1 LATFGNF
8 IVKGTLIRGRAPS
21 WSSSRWLCAT
31 FRPSCYYWSISCNR
45 TNIFPFFYIIC
56 TYCLIQII
64 LNVNLS
70 TKVRRYLK
78 SGKYREKFVEVIIF
92 HKTFSATDSAEFC
105 PDKLIIC
112 WKQNY

>member
-1 LATFGNF
+1 VRLHGARVDDVELYLGRAT
-8 IVKGTLIRGRAPS
+8 IVGVSRAIEQTLI
-21 WSSSRWLCAT
+21 L
-31 FRPSCYYWSISCNR
+31 FL
-45 TNIFPFFYIIC
+45 IC

-92 HKTFSATDSAEFC
+92 HRAFSATDSAKFC
-105 PDKLIIC
+105 LDKLIIC
-112 WKQNY
+112 

>member
-1 LATFGNF
+1 MHLHGAQVDDFVLHLGQAAIIGVSHAIEQTF
-8 IVKGTLIRGRAPS
+8 
-21 WSSSRWLCAT
+21 
-31 FRPSCYYWSISCNR
+31 
-45 TNIFPFFYIIC
+45 FFSIIC

-92 HKTFSATDSAEFC
+92 HRTFSATDSAKFC
-105 PDKLIIC
+105 LDKLIIC
-112 WKQNY
+112 

>member
-1 LATFGNF
+1 VRLHGARVDDVELYLGRAT
-8 IVKGTLIRGRAPS
+8 IVGVSRAIEQTLI
-21 WSSSRWLCAT
+21 L
-31 FRPSCYYWSISCNR
+31 FL
-45 TNIFPFFYIIC
+45 IC

-92 HKTFSATDSAEFC
+92 HRTFSATDSAEFC

-112 WKQNY
+112 

>member
-1 LATFGNF
+1 VRLHGARVDDVELYLGRATIVGVSRAIEQTFILFF
-8 IVKGTLIRGRAPS
+8 IV
-21 WSSSRWLCAT
+21 
-31 FRPSCYYWSISCNR
+31 
-45 TNIFPFFYIIC
+45 C

-92 HKTFSATDSAEFC
+92 HRTFSATDSAEFC

-112 WKQNY
+112 

>member
-1 LATFGNF
+1 MRLHGARVDDVELYLGRAT
-8 IVKGTLIRGRAPS
+8 IVGVSRAIEQTLI
-21 WSSSRWLCAT
+21 L
-31 FRPSCYYWSISCNR
+31 FL
-45 TNIFPFFYIIC
+45 IC

-78 SGKYREKFVEVIIF
+78 SRKYREKFVEVIIF
-92 HKTFSATDSAEFC
+92 HRTFSATDSAEFC

-112 WKQNY
+112 

>member
-1 LATFGNF
+1 VHLHGAQVDDVELYLGRAT
-8 IVKGTLIRGRAPS
+8 IVGVSRAIEQTLI
-21 WSSSRWLCAT
+21 L
-31 FRPSCYYWSISCNR
+31 FL
-45 TNIFPFFYIIC
+45 IC

-78 SGKYREKFVEVIIF
+78 SGKYREKFVKVIIF
-92 HKTFSATDSAEFC
+92 HRTFSATDSAEFC

-112 WKQNY
+112 